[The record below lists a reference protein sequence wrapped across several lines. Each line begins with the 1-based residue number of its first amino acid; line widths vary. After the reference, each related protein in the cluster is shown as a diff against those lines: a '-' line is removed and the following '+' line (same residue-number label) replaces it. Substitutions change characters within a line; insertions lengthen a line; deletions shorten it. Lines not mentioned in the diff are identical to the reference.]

1 MARISKYERN
11 LSNDIGY
18 RGPLSYR
25 CLMIL
30 GWLCI
35 SFKIMNIF
43 LSFGEK
49 MNLEQPDWM
58 EILGNVARF
67 MGDLALPLFLIAN
80 FAIILDNKRTYKHQL
95 IKFGGLSLLVI
106 ALFIFIKEHY
116 IDGLVIAIVRDEA
129 TAKELVEWL
138 LYMISITGVMVF
150 NLFIDLFMCTLF
162 MFFLNYV
169 PEKHFQGDRLLIFR
183 TLAIIPVFYEI
194 GSLVIRVLI
203 AMGDGV
209 PTYFIYPFLTTKPFM
224 SFVMFVLMALHILRE
239 KRMFRKKG
247 KTEEEYKEYTRTNV
261 HSLRFSIYTSV
272 VILITGIIDVL
283 VYIIGTVALTISF
296 SGIDLKEALTED
308 AIYTMKHGLVPL
320 TSSIVGAWG
329 FGKHCDMILLIPII
343 LLFSYTRK
351 HKDEIVDA
359 MIPIGGIVL
368 AILVAI
374 ECVYQGLV
382 MSIYG
387 VWDAITR
394 FLSRFQ

>member
-25 CLMIL
+25 YLMIL
-30 GWLCI
+30 GWLCL

-67 MGDLALPLFLIAN
+67 MGDLALPLFLMAN

-129 TAKELVEWL
+129 MAKELVEWL

-169 PEKHFQGDRLLIFR
+169 PEKHFQLPWEMVCRPISY
-183 TLAIIPVFYEI
+183 IP
-194 GSLVIRVLI
+194 S
-203 AMGDGV
+203 
-209 PTYFIYPFLTTKPFM
+209 
-224 SFVMFVLMALHILRE
+224 
-239 KRMFRKKG
+239 
-247 KTEEEYKEYTRTNV
+247 
-261 HSLRFSIYTSV
+261 
-272 VILITGIIDVL
+272 
-283 VYIIGTVALTISF
+283 
-296 SGIDLKEALTED
+296 
-308 AIYTMKHGLVPL
+308 
-320 TSSIVGAWG
+320 
-329 FGKHCDMILLIPII
+329 
-343 LLFSYTRK
+343 
-351 HKDEIVDA
+351 
-359 MIPIGGIVL
+359 
-368 AILVAI
+368 
-374 ECVYQGLV
+374 
-382 MSIYG
+382 
-387 VWDAITR
+387 
-394 FLSRFQ
+394 

>member
-1 MARISKYERN
+1 
-11 LSNDIGY
+11 
-18 RGPLSYR
+18 
-25 CLMIL
+25 
-30 GWLCI
+30 
-35 SFKIMNIF
+35 
-43 LSFGEK
+43 
-49 MNLEQPDWM
+49 
-58 EILGNVARF
+58 
-67 MGDLALPLFLIAN
+67 
-80 FAIILDNKRTYKHQL
+80 
-95 IKFGGLSLLVI
+95 
-106 ALFIFIKEHY
+106 
-116 IDGLVIAIVRDEA
+116 
-129 TAKELVEWL
+129 
-138 LYMISITGVMVF
+138 
-150 NLFIDLFMCTLF
+150 
-162 MFFLNYV
+162 
-169 PEKHFQGDRLLIFR
+169 
-183 TLAIIPVFYEI
+183 
-194 GSLVIRVLI
+194 
-203 AMGDGV
+203 
-209 PTYFIYPFLTTKPFM
+209 
-224 SFVMFVLMALHILRE
+224 
-239 KRMFRKKG
+239 MFRKKG

-272 VILITGIIDVL
+272 VILITGIIDLL

-329 FGKHCDMILLIPII
+329 FGKHCDMVLLIPII

-368 AILVAI
+368 AILVAF